1 MSEIIL
7 ILAIAVISCITIVML
22 SLRYIVKK
30 VETIGRKSLDRPDLI
45 RIYIEDDC

>member
-7 ILAIAVISCITIVML
+7 ILAIISSITIAML

-30 VETIGRKSLDRPDLI
+30 VEAIERKSLDRPDLI